1 MSLAAMCAGV
11 TTVGATCAGIE
22 QLTSPECP
30 EFDARGTRFDQGTFM
45 GRFAERLLACDPTLL
60 VYSSAK
66 VEQAKAMVDNA
77 PYLISNPPSGSSN
90 VHRELWESKRI
101 VDATLHPDTGIAIP
115 APFRMSGYVPFN
127 GPVCVAMVASSST
140 PALLFWNWANQSQNA
155 LVNYF
160 NRNASSDVTNEEII
174 KSYTIAVGAAMS
186 VAFGLATFIKRSYDP
201 ATAQRMLRFVA
212 FPASVAAS
220 SLNCYIVRSP
230 EISTG
235 VSLFDKDGKTVL
247 EGDTSQVAAKKGVYA
262 TTASRALLPAP
273 VYFLPPALM
282 AAVSPIRRL
291 TEKNPRLS
299 VPITTFLLMISFGI
313 GLPATIAVF
322 PQISEIEVDKLEEKY
337 QNLKDDQ
344 GKPIQRLY
352 FNKGL

>member
-1 MSLAAMCAGV
+1 MLLYIQILA
-11 TTVGATCAGIE
+11 
-22 QLTSPECP
+22 LLFLP
-30 EFDARGTRFDQGTFM
+30 
-45 GRFAERLLACDPTLL
+45 RFACRVSIKPQIVLNILQFSLLKFIQCRTN
-60 VYSSAK
+60 S
-66 VEQAKAMVDNA
+66 
-77 PYLISNPPSGSSN
+77 I
-90 VHRELWESKRI
+90 
-101 VDATLHPDTGIAIP
+101 
-115 APFRMSGYVPFN
+115 GYVPFN